1 MAEETKKKRG
11 RPRKAETK
19 KKSENWGGRREGAGR
34 HKTKENPKTENV
46 TFRVSEKTLAQ
57 IRQLRELTKDDEM
70 NFNEMFTQWVDE
82 YASDYG
88 IE

>member
-11 RPRKAETK
+11 RPRKAEAK

-34 HKTKENPKTENV
+34 PKTKENPKTENV